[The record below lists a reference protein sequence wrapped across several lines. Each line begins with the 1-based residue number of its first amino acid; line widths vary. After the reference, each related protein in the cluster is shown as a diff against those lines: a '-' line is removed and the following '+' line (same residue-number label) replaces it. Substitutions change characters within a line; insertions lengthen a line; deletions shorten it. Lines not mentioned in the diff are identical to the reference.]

1 MQVVFH
7 PPQQTDTVVKTCGG
21 QTVSVPTVRYEC
33 LVTTRRQLEY
43 ARQMRRQSTRAEIYL
58 WQHVRGKQL
67 GVRFRRQHPIGP
79 YIADF
84 ACVAGGHN
92 FRPARETRLK
102 YRYYHQHRGFM
113 ESFEEPKCVGCGRCS
128 RVCLA
133 GINPPDVIRDLQ
145 DEERA

>member
-1 MQVVFH
+1 MLRS
-7 PPQQTDTVVKTCGG
+7 GG
-21 QTVSVPTVRYEC
+21 GSNGQMVSVPTVRYEC

-84 ACVAGGHN
+84 ACLSRKLIVEIDGDNHDY
-92 FRPARETRLK
+92 RSDSYARRRQRWLEKQGWTILHFTDDYVLENIDGALMVIKHVLEDPSAARQ
-102 YRYYHQHRGFM
+102 YR
-113 ESFEEPKCVGCGRCS
+113 
-128 RVCLA
+128 
-133 GINPPDVIRDLQ
+133 D
-145 DEERA
+145 

>member
-1 MQVVFH
+1 MLAGGGGS
-7 PPQQTDTVVKTCGG
+7 GG

-84 ACVAGGHN
+84 ACVSRKVIVEVDGDSHDYRSDSYARRRQRWLERQGWTILHFADEYVLENIDGTLAVVEHVLADPSAAGQ
-92 FRPARETRLK
+92 
-102 YRYYHQHRGFM
+102 YR
-113 ESFEEPKCVGCGRCS
+113 
-128 RVCLA
+128 
-133 GINPPDVIRDLQ
+133 D
-145 DEERA
+145 